1 MGVDSV
7 IDFTDRRTTMDRS
20 YGARLNYW
28 LQQIPGLGQWLRL
41 SQQVYQAEEILH
53 DRRRYLKRTS

>member
-1 MGVDSV
+1 
-7 IDFTDRRTTMDRS
+7 MDRS
-20 YGARLNYW
+20 YGERLNHW

-53 DRRRYLKRTS
+53 DRRQYLKRTS